1 MQVETKGL
9 DQLFK
14 SLDDFEKSQFLYAAA
29 RAITKTGQD
38 VKDALIKEMSRVFD
52 RPTPY
57 TLNSLYLRPAKK
69 NDLSA
74 FIYPK
79 DAGVFFGMGTPA
91 KKFLYP
97 EIEGG
102 PRHVKRFERALQAR
116 DILPTGMYVTPGAA
130 ADLDIYGNISAGQIR
145 QILSFFGAAEMTMG
159 YTANMA
165 EKDKAKLAKGTKKKR
180 GFAYFVSN
188 GRGGSPSR
196 LPYGIYKRTGFA
208 WGSAI
213 KPILLFVRKPSY
225 KSLFKF
231 FEIGQKVSGETFSKN
246 FREAMD
252 EALRTARLK

>member
-14 SLDDFEKSQFLYAAA
+14 NLDDFEKSQFLYAAA

-38 VKDALIKEMSRVFD
+38 VKAALINEMSRVFD

-79 DAGVFFGMGTPA
+79 VAWGKGTPA
-91 KKFLYP
+91 EKFLYP
-97 EIEGG
+97 EIGGG
-102 PRHVKRFERALQAR
+102 PRHVKRFERALQSR
-116 DILPTGMYVTPGAA
+116 GILPTGMYVTPGAA
-130 ADLDIYGNISAGQIR
+130 ADLDAYGNISAGQIR
-145 QILSFFGAAEMTMG
+145 QILSYFGVAEMTMG
-159 YTANMA
+159 YTANMT
-165 EKDKAKLAKGTKKKR
+165 EKGKAKLARGTKAKR
-180 GFAYFVSN
+180 GFAYLVSN
-188 GRGGSPSR
+188 GRGERARR
-196 LPYGIYKRTGFA
+196 LPYGIYKRTGFS

-213 KPILLFVRKPSY
+213 KPIFLFVRKPSY
-225 KSLFKF
+225 KSIFKF
-231 FEIGQKVSGETFSKN
+231 FEVGQKVAGETFSKN